1 MSTADPRKQRGWD
14 AYPLSS
20 QKPTYT
26 RQIQPTV
33 DRVVVHYVFEK
44 NPRVHGFLQFK
55 LMLFNGHV

>member
-1 MSTADPRKQRGWD
+1 MSTADPRKQRD

-33 DRVVVHYVFEK
+33 GRVVVHYVFEK
-44 NPRVHGFLQFK
+44 NPRVRGFLQFK
-55 LMLFNGHV
+55 LMFNGHV